1 VSPIS
6 RTHTGP
12 NPSFFR
18 FIKHMSR
25 DSSKDELYRA
35 SLSSSSSLKKKEVLI
50 NHDGGEKLKEVGQ
63 VFWNPLWQLLS
74 PLNMAPVCVS
84 SYSWVICLSLSH
96 TNSMCHYTFS
106 FQSKSALIFI
116 TLCSW
121 YSSSQCFQVICHASS
136 CSREVSLQ
144 TIHLQY
150 YQFPFPVSVHTH
162 LIHHL
167 TSLSCVSFMS
177 MMGDTSR
184 PSFDESFPVDFNT
197 LSRN

>member
-1 VSPIS
+1 
-6 RTHTGP
+6 
-12 NPSFFR
+12 
-18 FIKHMSR
+18 MSYT
-25 DSSKDELYRA
+25 EHL
-35 SLSSSSSLKKKEVLI
+35 LSSSSSLKKKEVLI
-50 NHDGGEKLKEVGQ
+50 YLDGGKIEGSGSSFLESFMAVIVALEHGTC
-63 VFWNPLWQLLS
+63 LCLILQLG
-74 PLNMAPVCVS
+74 NMLVSESYQFHVS
-84 SYSWVICLSLSH
+84 SYFFISSRRVLL
-96 TNSMCHYTFS
+96 FS
-106 FQSKSALIFI
+106 I

-121 YSSSQCFQVICHASS
+121 YSSSQCFQVTCHASS

-177 MMGDTSR
+177 MMGDTSW

>member
-1 VSPIS
+1 V
-6 RTHTGP
+6 
-12 NPSFFR
+12 
-18 FIKHMSR
+18 R

-35 SLSSSSSLKKKEVLI
+35 SVILLKLIKKQRGTHLSGW
-50 NHDGGEKLKEVGQ
+50 GGGGGGGLKEVGQ
-63 VFWNPLWQLLS
+63 VFWNPLWQLLLS

-106 FQSKSALIFI
+106 SRRVLLFSSHYVLGTRQ
-116 TLCSW
+116 
-121 YSSSQCFQVICHASS
+121 SSQCFQVICHASS

-177 MMGDTSR
+177 MMGDTSW